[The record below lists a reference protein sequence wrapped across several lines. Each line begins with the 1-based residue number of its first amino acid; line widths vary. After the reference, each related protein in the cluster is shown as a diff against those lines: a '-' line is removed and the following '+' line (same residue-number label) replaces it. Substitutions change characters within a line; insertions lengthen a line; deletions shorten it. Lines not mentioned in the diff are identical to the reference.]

1 MSVLPHNVVLKILQ
15 MSGTR
20 GAFGVNTRTRSN
32 MVLKFK
38 NLNATNQKRFGG
50 ATGNF
55 TNLSNNNVEHR
66 KAAAQYMFTKYHG
79 RVPVFLIQFVHRT
92 APKRK
97 WGGQLKNPRSVQ
109 SKR

>member
-20 GAFGVNTRTRSN
+20 GAYGVNTRTRSN

-38 NLNATNQKRFGG
+38 NLNANNRKRFGG

-55 TNLSNNNVEHR
+55 INLSNNNVPS
-66 KAAAQYMFTKYHG
+66 FTM
-79 RVPVFLIQFVHRT
+79 L
-92 APKRK
+92 
-97 WGGQLKNPRSVQ
+97 SD
-109 SKR
+109 